1 MPHIDFVRLALRPV
15 PVPRAA
21 PASLATPWPWF
32 AGLAF
37 LVAVSAGCATSS
49 GPASS
54 GGSAGSSGSGA
65 SSGIPG
71 GYNLGGTEAGALSNS
86 APDATLGD
94 TLADGAV
101 VSSDGALIE
110 SVSIAPANP
119 TLVVTITDDASGNVT
134 VDAPT
139 QSFTATSGGANVNV
153 GWSVDRG
160 EIGSISPSGLFT
172 PSGTTAGTAHVIA
185 GFGTMQMS
193 TTVTVVIKR
202 TQNGFTGAVNSTS
215 SGGYGGVGGSGPGG
229 PVSSDQMTA
238 LQGTPAA
245 DPARTFLYPYD
256 KTVWPR
262 GLLAPLLQWTQGA
275 NDATAVALH
284 LQSANYTYDGY
295 FGRPAALGTGAFV
308 NHPIPQDV
316 WQQATES
323 TDASDSLGVSVVF
336 LAGGAA
342 VGPIE
347 ESWIVA
353 SGILQGTVYYQSYG
367 TQLVQNTDQPAQDGS
382 YFGAAIL
389 AIKPGETAPR
399 LAAGTNSAPG
409 AKLGSGAGC
418 RACHSVAAQGGSL
431 ITQDNAYPYAQT
443 SLYSLQ
449 TGNETQVFGTVP
461 ATAAP
466 PYPLSWAALSPD
478 GTYALTNAVW
488 MGSSTDDK
496 TELYQIGAG
505 GMPTP
510 VAAAGLGA
518 DLVGATPVFSPDGAH
533 AAFTHVSGTLGAL
546 TGDGTHVVAVDF
558 AGGAGGA
565 SFSNPKNVF
574 TLATPGTSCVG
585 FPSFL
590 PTNDALL
597 VQLQLVGCGDGN
609 QNSNTSYGQYVGTAR
624 YTYSPSAPLPAEI
637 WWTDVA
643 TGTQHRMDALD
654 GYNPDG
660 TSYLP
665 TGPNN
670 HGMDST
676 LNYEPTVNP
685 APSGGY
691 AWVIFTSRR
700 LYGNVATIDPSSSDP
715 RDFDYAHEV
724 TTKKLWV
731 AAIDLNAPP
740 GTDPSH
746 PAFYLPAQELQAGN
760 ARGFWVLDPCAPDGT
775 SCQSGD
781 QCCGGYC
788 QAGGDGGLV
797 CADMTATCSQY
808 GDKCGGSSKCCDPA
822 ALCINSIC
830 SPATPPPPPPR

>member
-1 MPHIDFVRLALRPV
+1 MPHIQLISTALVPPV
-15 PVPRAA
+15 PSAPPSPRS
-21 PASLATPWPWF
+21 ASLAWLVSLVL
-32 AGLAF
+32 LA
-37 LVAVSAGCATSS
+37 AGCATSS
-49 GPASS
+49 GPGS
-54 GGSAGSSGSGA
+54 GSAVGPGGTGGA
-65 SSGIPG
+65 SSGITG
-71 GYNLGGTEAGALSNS
+71 NYNLGGTEAGALVNNTS
-86 APDATLGD
+86 DATLGY

-101 VSSDGALIE
+101 VLSDGALIE

-139 QSFTATSGGANVNV
+139 QQFTATSGATNVNV

-160 EIGSISPSGLFT
+160 EIGSISPMGLFT

-185 GFGTMQMS
+185 GFGANQTS
-193 TTVTVVIKR
+193 TTVTVVIQR
-202 TQNGFTGAVNSTS
+202 TQNGFAGAVDGGSP
-215 SGGYGGVGGSGPGG
+215 GGYGGVGGSGPGG
-229 PVSSDQMTA
+229 PVSSDQMTT

-245 DPARTFLYPYD
+245 DPARAFLYPYD

-275 NDATAVALH
+275 TDATAIALH
-284 LQSANYTYDGY
+284 LQSTNYTYNGY
-295 FGRPAALGTGAFV
+295 FGRPSALGTGAFV

-323 TDASDSLGVSVVF
+323 TDASDSLEVSVVF

-347 ESWIVA
+347 ESWVVA
-353 SGILQGTVYYQSYG
+353 SGILQGTVYYESYG
-367 TQLVQNTDQPAQDGS
+367 TQLVQNTDHAAQDGS
-382 YFGAAIL
+382 YFGAAVL

-399 LAAGTNSAPG
+399 VAAGTNSAPG
-409 AKLGSGAGC
+409 AALGSGVGC
-418 RACHSVAAQGGSL
+418 RGCHSVAAQGASL
-431 ITQDNAYPYAQT
+431 IAQDNSYPYAQT
-443 SLYSLQ
+443 SLYALQ
-449 TGNETQVFGTVP
+449 TGAETLVFGALP
-461 ATAAP
+461 ANPPP
-466 PYPLSWAALSPD
+466 PYPLSWAGLSPD
-478 GTYALTNAVW
+478 GSYALTNAVW
-488 MGSSTDDK
+488 MGTTTDDN
-496 TELYQIGAG
+496 TELYEIGAG
-505 GMPTP
+505 GTATP
-510 VAAAGLGA
+510 VADAGLGA

-533 AAFTHVSGTLGAL
+533 AAFTHVSGAIGAL
-546 TGDGTHVVAVDF
+546 AGDGTHVVAVDF
-558 AGGAGGA
+558 ASGANGGP

-574 TLATPGTSCVG
+574 TIPAAKTSCVG

-597 VQLQLVGCGDGN
+597 VQLQLLGCGNGN
-609 QNSNTSYGQYVGTAR
+609 QNGNTSYGQYVGTAQF
-624 YTYSPSAPLPAEI
+624 TYSPSAPLPAEI
-637 WWTDVA
+637 WWTDMA
-643 TGTQHRMDALD
+643 TSTQHRMDALN

-670 HGMDST
+670 HGSDTT

-700 LYGNVATIDPSSSDP
+700 LYGNVATIDPSNSDP
-715 RDFDYAHEV
+715 RNYDYAHEV

-788 QAGGDGGLV
+788 QAGSDGGLV

-808 GDKCGGSSKCCDPA
+808 GDKCGGASKCCDPA